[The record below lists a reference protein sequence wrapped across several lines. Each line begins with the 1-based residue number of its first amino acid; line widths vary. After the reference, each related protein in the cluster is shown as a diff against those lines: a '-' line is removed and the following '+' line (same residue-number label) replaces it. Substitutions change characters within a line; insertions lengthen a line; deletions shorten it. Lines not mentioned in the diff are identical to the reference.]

1 MTDHC
6 SAESRR
12 AFLGAGR
19 GLVLSGATL
28 ALLAGCDKLQK
39 EFGQTASSAQTA
51 SQKDTELLN
60 AALALEYEAIYAYQV
75 GAESGLLDPA
85 QLEMALLIKTHHER
99 HRDVLIRTIERIEG
113 TPVAREE
120 DSVYLARFDPD
131 LLLTAS
137 DVLAFAAILEKGA
150 ADTYL
155 GVLPKFSDPLFGQF
169 SARIAADEVMH
180 WTALTQALGQ
190 PMPERTLTFGA
201 S

>member
-1 MTDHC
+1 MTDH
-6 SAESRR
+6 SPAESRR
-12 AFLGAGR
+12 AFLGTSR

-28 ALLAGCDKLQK
+28 ALLAGCDSLQK
-39 EFGQTASSAQTA
+39 EFGQGGSSAQTA
-51 SQKDTELLN
+51 RDRDAELLN
-60 AALALEYEAIYAYQV
+60 GALALEYEAIYAYQV

-85 QLEMALLIKTHHER
+85 QLQLALVIQSHHER
-99 HRDVLIRTIERIEG
+99 HRDVLIQTIDRIGG

-131 LLLTAS
+131 LLLTPS

-155 GVLPKFSDPLFGQF
+155 DVLPKFSDPLYGKF

-190 PMPERTLTFGA
+190 PMPERALTFGA